1 MGSMFFAASAMSLE
15 PKRFLRARANLFN
28 HLPAGLHRTGK
39 ENIMPQSTHARITEL
54 HNLAAH
60 AHAVAA
66 EAHGKAD
73 YRTAH
78 ELSQQAL
85 EHSMNAQKCS
95 EQLFEEEEKLR
106 KK

>member
-1 MGSMFFAASAMSLE
+1 MLAS
-15 PKRFLRARANLFN
+15 
-28 HLPAGLHRTGK
+28 LHRTGK
-39 ENIMPQSTHARITEL
+39 EKIMSQSTHTRIAEL

-85 EHSMNAQKCS
+85 EHSMNAHKLS
-95 EQLFEEEEKLR
+95 EELIEEAEKTR

>member
-1 MGSMFFAASAMSLE
+1 MS
-15 PKRFLRARANLFN
+15 
-28 HLPAGLHRTGK
+28 
-39 ENIMPQSTHARITEL
+39 QSTHTRIAEL
-54 HNLAAH
+54 HNLAAP
-60 AHAVAA
+60 HAVAA

-85 EHSMNAQKCS
+85 EHSMNAHKLS
-95 EQLFEEEEKLR
+95 EELIEEAEKTR